1 MLLKFMPTRK
11 QWPILAALMLVMLV
25 TRYHH
30 IGSLLHLKDAS
41 MGIFFAA
48 GFWLAG
54 TIALPLLMLEALL
67 IDWYAI
73 SVAGVSDFCVTP
85 AYSMLAVAYAV
96 LWYGGSWYARRHY
109 APKLATLAPL
119 AAFAVASSVLSFVV
133 SNGSFYWFGG
143 RYQNPHFAEYVDRL
157 MLYLPSFVTVAL
169 LWIAAFAV
177 AHAFMLWAASR
188 RDAGSTQA

>member
-1 MLLKFMPTRK
+1 MKFLPTRK
-11 QWPILAALMLVMLV
+11 QWPILVALMAIMLV

-30 IGSLLHLKDAS
+30 IGSILHLKDAS

-48 GFWLAG
+48 GFWLGG
-54 TIALPLLMLEALL
+54 TLALPLLMLEAVL

-109 APKLATLAPL
+109 APKLATLVPL
-119 AAFAVASSVLSFVV
+119 ALVAVLSTTLSFIV
-133 SNGSFYWFGG
+133 SNGAFYWLGG
-143 RYQNPHFAEYVDRL
+143 RYANPHFAEYVDRL
-157 MLYLPSFVTVAL
+157 ALYLPSFVTVAL
-169 LWIAAFAV
+169 LWIGAFAV
-177 AHAFMLWAASR
+177 AQAFAVWLGARSSE
-188 RDAGSTQA
+188 GSTHA

>member
-1 MLLKFMPTRK
+1 MKFLPTRK
-11 QWPILAALMLVMLV
+11 QWPILVALMAIMLV

-30 IGSLLHLKDAS
+30 IGSILHLKDAS

-48 GFWLAG
+48 GFWLGG
-54 TIALPLLMLEALL
+54 TLALPLLMLEAVL

-109 APKLATLAPL
+109 APKLATLVPL
-119 AAFAVASSVLSFVV
+119 ALVAVFSTTLSFIV
-133 SNGSFYWFGG
+133 SNGAFYWLGG
-143 RYQNPHFAEYVDRL
+143 RYANPHFAEYVDRL
-157 MLYLPSFVTVAL
+157 ALYLPSFVTVAL
-169 LWIAAFAV
+169 LWIGAFAV
-177 AHAFMLWAASR
+177 AQAFAVWLGARSGE
-188 RDAGSTQA
+188 GSTHA

>member
-1 MLLKFMPTRK
+1 MKFAPTRK
-11 QWPILAALMLVMLV
+11 QWPILVALMLIMLA

-30 IGSLLHLKDAS
+30 IGNLLHLKDAS

-54 TIALPLLMLEALL
+54 TFALPLLMLEALL

-73 SVAGVSDFCVTP
+73 SMAGVSDFCVTP
-85 AYSMLAVAYAV
+85 AYSMLSVAYAV

-109 APKLATLAPL
+109 APKLATLLPL
-119 AAFAVASSVLSFVV
+119 AAIATVSCVASFVV

-143 RYQNPHFAEYVDRL
+143 RYANPHFAEYVDRL
-157 MLYLPSFVTVAL
+157 ARYLPSFVTVAL

-177 AHAFMLWAASR
+177 AHAFALWIAAQR
-188 RDAGSTQA
+188 GAGSTRA